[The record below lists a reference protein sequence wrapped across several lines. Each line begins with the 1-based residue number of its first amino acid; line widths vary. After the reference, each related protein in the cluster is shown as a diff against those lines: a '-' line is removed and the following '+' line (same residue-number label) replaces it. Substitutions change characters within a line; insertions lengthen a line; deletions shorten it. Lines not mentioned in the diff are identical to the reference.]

1 MRWLHSL
8 TFLFT
13 VLLFAACGPRNARV
27 APALPTNTP
36 VPTFTAT
43 PVGAAPA
50 ASSSQTG
57 SQTQVQPAATSAPPG
72 ATAAPELPM
81 VTIGNVLMNVRGGP
95 GTNYHV
101 IGTASPGQ
109 RFAITGKNPVLGDWW
124 QIDYNGETGWVYGPL
139 VTATNANSVQVA
151 LVIPAPPPPTAT
163 PTPPPAVPTAVPAP
177 TQPLAPRYA
186 FRIAHQGDCHPNKK
200 STFFD
205 GFINDRGGNL
215 KNDVCVHFAFNGPR
229 QTVCSGCPSLSGAH
243 GKWGFNP
250 FGLAPEGE
258 TMTKSVG
265 VNFEIYVVNC
275 PVNLQASGRPENV
288 FTSNDWSNV
297 TPLSEKWTRTFS
309 ESTACSKITFQEN

>member
-163 PTPPPAVPTAVPAP
+163 PIPPTLVPAP
-177 TQPLAPRYA
+177 TQPPAPRFPYSLSS
-186 FRIAHQGDCHPNKK
+186 QGNCPYNREQ
-200 STFFD
+200 TFFE
-205 GFINDRGGNL
+205 GSCMTGITILRTKFVYTLHLAARE
-215 KNDVCVHFAFNGPR
+215 
-229 QTVCSGCPSLSGAH
+229 TLSVLDA
-243 GKWGFNP
+243 
-250 FGLAPEGE
+250 
-258 TMTKSVG
+258 
-265 VNFEIYVVNC
+265 
-275 PVNLQASGRPENV
+275 VNLQEGGVSL
-288 FTSNDWSNV
+288 
-297 TPLSEKWTRTFS
+297 PLEAQLRQVHL
-309 ESTACSKITFQEN
+309 SKYM

>member
-72 ATAAPELPM
+72 STATPELPM

-109 RFAITGKNPVLGDWW
+109 RFAITGKNPGLGDWW
-124 QIDYNGETGWVYGPL
+124 QIDFSGETGWVYGPL

-151 LVIPAPPPPTAT
+151 VVIPAPPPPTAT
-163 PTPPPAVPTAVPAP
+163 PIPPTAVPAP
-177 TQPLAPRYA
+177 TQPPAPRFPYSLVNNGNCTS
-186 FRIAHQGDCHPNKK
+186 HSKL
-200 STFFD
+200 SFF
-205 GFINDRGGNL
+205 GNGYVRDTNNNPI
-215 KNDVCVHFAFNGPR
+215 NDVCVHIAFHGPR
-229 QTVCSGCPSLSGAH
+229 NTKCTGCGDSAGNCGVSHLSV
-243 GKWGFNP
+243 NR
-250 FGLAPEGE
+250 L
-258 TMTKSVG
+258 VLG
-265 VNFEIYVVNC
+265 VTTIEIYVVNC
-275 PVNLQASGRPENV
+275 PAAVEQL
-288 FTSNDWSNV
+288 V
-297 TPLSEKWTRTFS
+297 TEDDTPVDNMFS
-309 ESTACSKITFQEN
+309 RRNSACSPAL

>member
-57 SQTQVQPAATSAPPG
+57 SQTQVQPVATSAPPG
-72 ATAAPELPM
+72 STATPQLPM

-163 PTPPPAVPTAVPAP
+163 PIPPTLVPAP
-177 TQPLAPRYA
+177 TQPPAPRFPYSLVNNGNCSSNRRSVFSMVTYA
-186 FRIAHQGDCHPNKK
+186 TSITIRLTKCACILPLVDLAIPSVLAAETQRESGD
-200 STFFD
+200 S
-205 GFINDRGGNL
+205 
-215 KNDVCVHFAFNGPR
+215 
-229 QTVCSGCPSLSGAH
+229 
-243 GKWGFNP
+243 
-250 FGLAPEGE
+250 
-258 TMTKSVG
+258 
-265 VNFEIYVVNC
+265 
-275 PVNLQASGRPENV
+275 RPLV
-288 FTSNDWSNV
+288 RKLV
-297 TPLSEKWTRTFS
+297 LVLP
-309 ESTACSKITFQEN
+309 

>member
-72 ATAAPELPM
+72 STATPELPM

-109 RFAITGKNPVLGDWW
+109 RFAITGKNPGLGDWW
-124 QIDYNGETGWVYGPL
+124 QIDFSGETGWVYGPL

-151 LVIPAPPPPTAT
+151 VVIPAPPPPTAT
-163 PTPPPAVPTAVPAP
+163 PIPPTAVPAP
-177 TQPLAPRYA
+177 TQPPAPRFPYSLTSQENCPYN
-186 FRIAHQGDCHPNKK
+186 REQ
-200 STFFD
+200 TFFE
-205 GFINDRGGNL
+205 GIVYDRNNNF
-215 KNDVCVHFAFNGPR
+215 KNGVCLHIAFGGPR
-229 QTVCSGCPSLSGAH
+229 NIKCTGC
-243 GKWGFNP
+243 GKPAGRWGFSP
-250 FGLAPEGE
+250 FGGPASPG
-258 TMTKSVG
+258 TFV
-265 VNFEIYVVNC
+265 EIYVVNC
-275 PVNLQASGRPENV
+275 PNSGWDDPRSRTKDFSNLS
-288 FTSNDWSNV
+288 
-297 TPLSEKWTRTFS
+297 PLSEKWSKTVS
-309 ESTACSKITFQEN
+309 ESVGCVDITFKEN

>member
-8 TFLFT
+8 TFLFA
-13 VLLFAACGPRNARV
+13 VLLFAACGPGNARV

-57 SQTQVQPAATSAPPG
+57 SQTQVQPVATSAPRG
-72 ATAAPELPM
+72 ATATPELPM

-109 RFAITGKNPVLGDWW
+109 RFAITGKNPGLGDWW
-124 QIDYNGETGWVYGPL
+124 QIDFSGETGWVYGPL

-163 PTPPPAVPTAVPAP
+163 PIPPTPVPAP
-177 TQPLAPRYA
+177 TQPPAPRFPYSLVNNGNCSSHSQ
-186 FRIAHQGDCHPNKK
+186 I
-200 STFFD
+200 SFFNGYVRD
-205 GFINDRGGNL
+205 IHNNPINE
-215 KNDVCVHFAFNGPR
+215 VCVHIAFSGPR
-229 QTVCSGCPSLSGAH
+229 NTKCTGCGDAA
-243 GKWGFNP
+243 GKWGFTP
-250 FGLAPEGE
+250 FGQQTGSG
-258 TMTKSVG
+258 TTV
-265 VNFEIYVVNC
+265 EIYVVNC
-275 PVNLQASGRPENV
+275 PPGVPRDRGLSG
-288 FTSNDWSNV
+288 SNTGPL
-297 TPLSEKWTRTFS
+297 TPISEKWTKTLS
-309 ESTACSKITFQEN
+309 GGATCSNITFRKN